1 MGYDRVLLGAKM
13 DRRAE
18 ITQYYKELD
27 RAYFMEFYKEQAH
40 KDTPFPIGYGQTIS
54 QPSLVLEMTILL
66 DLKRESRVLEIG
78 TGSGYQTA
86 LLAKAVERVYTVERV
101 EELYL
106 KAKER
111 LNQAGYTNIE
121 FKLADAKLGWPE
133 KGPFDRIMVTAAPP
147 RLPQPLLDQLAYGGK
162 MIIPIGEGYG
172 QDLLL
177 VTKDFKGRIGKEV
190 VAKVSFVPLRD
201 S

>member
-1 MGYDRVLLGAKM
+1 M

-18 ITQYYKELD
+18 IIKYYRELE
-27 RAYFMEFYKEQAH
+27 RAYFMEFYKEHAH
-40 KDTPFPIGYGQTIS
+40 QDTPFPIGHGQTIS
-54 QPSLVLEMTILL
+54 QPSLVLEMTLLL

-86 LLAKAVERVYTVERV
+86 LLAKAVEKVYTVERIV
-101 EELYL
+101 ELYL

-111 LNQAGYTNIE
+111 LNKGGYTNIE
-121 FKLADAKLGWPE
+121 YKLADTKLGWPE
-133 KGPFDRIMVTAAPP
+133 KGPFDRIMVTAAPAT
-147 RLPQPLLDQLAYGGK
+147 LPQPLVDQLANGGK
-162 MIIPIGEGYG
+162 MIIPVGAGYG

-177 VTKDFKGRIGKEV
+177 VTKDDRGKIKREV

>member
-40 KDTPFPIGYGQTIS
+40 KDTPFPIGHGQTIS

-147 RLPQPLLDQLAYGGK
+147 ILPQPLLDQLAYGGK
-162 MIIPIGEGYG
+162 MVIPVGEGYG

-177 VTKDFKGRIGKEV
+177 VTKDYKGRIRQGV